1 MIGTQAMS
9 NNRSLSYQSR
19 NFHLIIFDFFQ
30 WTYIVDRINFVSPP
44 ICDTACDFNINHTW
58 VFLQYIFT
66 LPAFGFYPNKKDSK
80 TSLPKRLI
88 MSDLILDGILLHN
101 AKAPS
106 PIVVTLF
113 GIFMFVRDSHPLKAF
128 FPIVLTLFGIFMVVR
143 EVQKWYLQLIEL

>member
-1 MIGTQAMS
+1 MRKNAVILPLKRRKICGILVSHIVAHGDTLRPNVSAMIGTQAMS

-44 ICDTACDFNINHTW
+44 ICDTACDFNINHIW

-80 TSLPKRLI
+80 TSLPKR
-88 MSDLILDGILLHN
+88 
-101 AKAPS
+101 
-106 PIVVTLF
+106 
-113 GIFMFVRDSHPLKAF
+113 
-128 FPIVLTLFGIFMVVR
+128 
-143 EVQKWYLQLIEL
+143 